1 MIEITLDIP
10 DDVYRA
16 VRSMAAARG
25 VSLGDAIV
33 DLARLGLS
41 AGARLDETKP
51 FPCLAITKPGPPIT
65 LEQTLAAEDEP

>member
-1 MIEITLDIP
+1 VIEITLDIP

-25 VSLGDAIV
+25 VSLEEAFV
-33 DLARLGLS
+33 DLARRGL
-41 AGARLDETKP
+41 AGSPLIDESKP
-51 FPCLAITKPGPPIT
+51 FPCFAVAKPGPPIT